1 MVGEFTVG
9 MTTSTMAA
17 IGAFAADSIGDSLRD
32 ISVDIPDLRPRDVLV
47 RVMAVSVNPADWK
60 VQAGITPGSEPVIL
74 GYDAAGVVEAVG
86 PGVST
91 LSVGDEVWYA
101 GDLNRPG
108 SYAQFQAVDERIV
121 SRKPSSLSFAEAA
134 ALPLTT
140 ITAWESLFDRF
151 ELTRESAGDLL
162 VLGAAGGVGSIM
174 MQLAKALTGI
184 RVIGTASRD
193 ESRAWAQ
200 SMGADVVVNH
210 RHLREETLQVAPGGV
225 DFLFSPYSAGNID
238 DYAVIV
244 KPFGH
249 ITAID
254 EPEGLDLVTLKT
266 KSIAWHWELMFTRSM
281 FETPDMIEQQR
292 LLAATAD
299 LVDNGTLRTTVT
311 KTIEDFSAAGLR
323 EANREVKAGR
333 MTGKIVVTR

>member
-1 MVGEFTVG
+1 MVGEFCVG
-9 MTTSTMAA
+9 MSTATMTA
-17 IGAFAADSIGDSLRD
+17 IGAFAADSVDESLRD
-32 ISVDIPDLRPRDVLV
+32 ITVDIPDLRPRDVLV
-47 RVMAVSVNPADWK
+47 RVLAVSVNPADWK
-60 VQAGITPGSEPVIL
+60 VQAGIMPASEPVIL

-86 PGVST
+86 PEVGT
-91 LSVGDEVWYA
+91 LEVGDEVWYA

-151 ELTRESAGDLL
+151 GLTRESTGDLL

-174 MQLAKALTGI
+174 IQLAKALTGV

-200 SMGADVVVNH
+200 RMGADVVVDH
-210 RHLREETLQVAPGGV
+210 HHLREETLQVAPDGV
-225 DFLFSPYSAGNID
+225 DFLFSPHSAGNID
-238 DYAVIV
+238 DYAAIV

-254 EPEGLDLVTLKT
+254 EPEGLDLVALKA
-266 KSIAWHWELMFTRSM
+266 KSIAWHWELMFTRPM

-299 LVDNGTLRTTVT
+299 LVDDGTVRTTVT
-311 KTIEDFSAAGLR
+311 KTIEGFSAAGLR
-323 EANREVKAGR
+323 EANRDVKAGH
-333 MTGKIVVTR
+333 MTGKVVVSR